1 MKNILVLCTGNS
13 CRSQMAEGYLKKY
26 LHQKSN
32 VYSAGVKN
40 HEINSKAIEIMK
52 MDDIDISNQ
61 TSNHILEYENIDFD
75 FVITVCDHANETC
88 PNFYSKNSIRLH
100 QNFFDPSSHKTENN
114 WIKLFQKSR
123 NEIKLYCI
131 NFCKKYFNLEKL
143 AE

>member
-1 MKNILVLCTGNS
+1 
-13 CRSQMAEGYLKKY
+13 MAEGYLKKY

-52 MDDIDISNQ
+52 MDDIDISNH
-61 TSNHILEYENIDFD
+61 TSNHVLEYEKIEFS
-75 FVITVCDHANETC
+75 FIITVCDHANETC
-88 PNFYSKNSIRLH
+88 PNFYSKNAVRLH
-100 QNFFDPSSHKTENN
+100 QNFFDPSSHKTKNN
-114 WIKLFQKSR
+114 WIKLIQKSR
-123 NEIKLYCI
+123 DEIKLYCL